1 MDTLHISNSDG
12 NPTTVHCSIGLEMDT
27 QRWTSVGHTV
37 HLASDGCPSVV
48 QCLGG
53 LAEDTQHWTCEGH
66 TAISR

>member
-1 MDTLHISNSDG
+1 
-12 NPTTVHCSIGLEMDT
+12 MDT

-53 LAEDTQHWTCEGH
+53 LAEDTQHWTCEGR